1 MFRKLAVLVVV
12 VLAASMGVAASANAD
27 DDSTDRLTVMTR
39 NLYVGSNFTHA
50 LTAQTPTEFVQGVSR
65 IWSNVKQTD
74 FRTRAKAIADEIA
87 ARRPDVVGLQE
98 ASLWERLTGPQPME
112 LDYLRILLAELDA
125 RGLSYRAASRVE
137 GFTVTAPA
145 IENGELVTL
154 RLTDRDAIL
163 VRDDSR
169 ELTISSATGQNFAAR
184 LSIPTAI
191 GVTIE
196 VPRMWT
202 QVEGSLDGRPF
213 RVVNTHLDPDSPAI
227 QVQQAQ
233 ELLAGPYATNRAL
246 IALGDF
252 NSAADGSSTGTY
264 ALLTGAGLT
273 DAWGDAGGFTCCQAE
288 LLDNVSSQLSERIDL
303 VMTNAGSRAK
313 ETKVVGDR
321 SQDRMAG
328 LWPSDHAGVVAELK
342 LQSKK

>member
-1 MFRKLAVLVVV
+1 
-12 VLAASMGVAASANAD
+12 
-27 DDSTDRLTVMTR
+27 
-39 NLYVGSNFTHA
+39 
-50 LTAQTPTEFVQGVSR
+50 
-65 IWSNVKQTD
+65 
-74 FRTRAKAIADEIA
+74 
-87 ARRPDVVGLQE
+87 
-98 ASLWERLTGPQPME
+98 
-112 LDYLRILLAELDA
+112 
-125 RGLSYRAASRVE
+125 
-137 GFTVTAPA
+137 
-145 IENGELVTL
+145 
-154 RLTDRDAIL
+154 
-163 VRDDSR
+163 
-169 ELTISSATGQNFAAR
+169 
-184 LSIPTAI
+184 
-191 GVTIE
+191 
-196 VPRMWT
+196 MWT